1 MTDNARL
8 KQNEQENDRPIKK
21 KWLPHPVLSVVMLLI
36 WLALNNMSMGHFVLG
51 SFLSLGIPYLVQD
64 FWPTAVRV
72 HKPFKLMMY
81 LLMVLVDICKA
92 NFIVAVQILGPNNK
106 LKAKFF
112 DVPLEVKND
121 FTISMLAGTITLTPG
136 TVSAELSADK
146 KRLLV
151 HALNVDDVEQA
162 AADIKLRYEKPLKEI
177 FECSTK

>member
-1 MTDNARL
+1 MTHEERL
-8 KQNEQENDRPIKK
+8 EKDDEQSLAQKK
-21 KWLPHPVLSVVMLLI
+21 NWVPHPVLSVVMLLI
-36 WLALNNMSMGHFVLG
+36 WLSLNNASMGHVVLG
-51 SFLSLGIPYLVQD
+51 SLLSLGIPYLVQD

-72 HKPFKLMMY
+72 HKPFKLAMY

-112 DVPLEVKND
+112 QVPLDVTND

-136 TVSAELSADK
+136 TVSSELSADK
-146 KRLLV
+146 KYLLV
-151 HALNVDDVEQA
+151 HALNVDDVQQA

-177 FECSTK
+177 FEC

>member
-1 MTDNARL
+1 MTHEDRL
-8 KQNEQENDRPIKK
+8 KQNAQENEPPRKK
-21 KWLPHPVLSVVMLLI
+21 RWLPHPVLSVMMVLI
-36 WLALNNMSMGHFVLG
+36 WLSLNNASIGHFVLG
-51 SFLSLGIPYLVQD
+51 SFLAVGIPYLVQD

-72 HKPFKLMMY
+72 HRPFKLCMY

-112 DVPLEVKND
+112 EVPLEVKND

-136 TVSAELSADK
+136 TVSSELSADK

-151 HALNVDDVEQA
+151 HALNVDDVEEA
-162 AADIKLRYEKPLKEI
+162 AAEIKRRYEKPLKEI
-177 FECSTK
+177 FEC